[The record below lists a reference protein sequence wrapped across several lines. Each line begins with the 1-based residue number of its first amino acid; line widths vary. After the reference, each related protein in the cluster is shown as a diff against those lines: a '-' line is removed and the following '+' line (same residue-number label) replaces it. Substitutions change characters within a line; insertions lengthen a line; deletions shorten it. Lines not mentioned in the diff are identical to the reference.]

1 MATSAP
7 RAVIVHRSTDYELL
21 LARHAT
27 RGQAEFFLRTREQDI
42 DEVEAEHNRVHCV
55 LNDVLGQIPQRW
67 RRADVTR
74 GDLDRFL
81 FEPDDIVIA
90 VGQDGLVA
98 NIAKYLDGQLV
109 IGVNP
114 LPERFDGVLVRIAP
128 EQVPDLLRTL
138 NEHRTPD
145 VESRTMVRAQ
155 LDDSQSLLA
164 LNEVFVGHRTHQ
176 SARYRIRWQ
185 DEEERQSSSGVIVA
199 TGTGSTGWARSI
211 NLSRGEAIGLPRPT
225 DRCLAFF
232 VREAFP
238 SVGTGTS
245 VTMGL
250 CGEQQSVRFVSEMN
264 QDGVVFGDGIEDD
277 FLPFDWGQSLTV
289 GIAER
294 TLNLV
299 IG

>member
-1 MATSAP
+1 MASAPP

-27 RGQAEFFLRTREQDI
+27 RGQAEFFLSARDQDI
-42 DEVEAEHNRVHCV
+42 DEVEAEHDRVHDA
-55 LNDVLGQIPQRW
+55 LNGVLGLIPRRW
-67 RRADVTR
+67 RRTEITR

-81 FEPDDIVIA
+81 FEPNDIVIA

-98 NIAKYLDGQLV
+98 NIAKYLEGQLV

-128 EQVPDLLRTL
+128 EQVPDLLSGL
-138 NEHRTPD
+138 DEQRTPD
-145 VESRTMVRAQ
+145 VESRTMVEAR

-164 LNEVFVGHRTHQ
+164 LNEVFIGHRTHQ
-176 SARYRIRWQ
+176 SARYRIRWE
-185 DEEERQSSSGVIVA
+185 DEEERHSSSGVIVA

-211 NLSRGEAIGLPRPT
+211 NLSWGEMLDMPSPT
-225 DRCLAFF
+225 DRRLAFF

-245 VTMGL
+245 MTMGL
-250 CGEQQSVRFVSEMN
+250 CGVRQCVRFVSEMN
-264 QDGVVFGDGIEDD
+264 QGGVIFGDGIEDD
-277 FLPFDWGQSLTV
+277 FLSFGWGQSLSV
-289 GIAER
+289 GIADR